1 MEELFIYLGRLNP
14 TSSEDT
20 TTEILDKIDSKFSIP
35 ELILFL
41 RRHETTENQK
51 WLWELSYY
59 AKEILEGETYTRF
72 EEFKNYLSKHPR
84 ILSVFVNGILF
95 ILKALND
102 IKITHFYQTNPME
115 KEFVDC
121 FQKMVTTVFHAS
133 MKLLM
138 KNRNNLEN
146 VEVWELEYWNKND
159 LYSPLYKG
167 EKIID
172 TGVWN
177 EYFEFLEIETCVLKP
192 N

>member
-72 EEFKNYLSKHPR
+72 EEFKIIYQNTLGFYLY
-84 ILSVFVNGILF
+84 L
-95 ILKALND
+95 
-102 IKITHFYQTNPME
+102 
-115 KEFVDC
+115 
-121 FQKMVTTVFHAS
+121 
-133 MKLLM
+133 
-138 KNRNNLEN
+138 
-146 VEVWELEYWNKND
+146 
-159 LYSPLYKG
+159 
-167 EKIID
+167 
-172 TGVWN
+172 
-177 EYFEFLEIETCVLKP
+177 
-192 N
+192 

>member
-177 EYFEFLEIETCVLKP
+177 EYFEFLEKETCVLKP